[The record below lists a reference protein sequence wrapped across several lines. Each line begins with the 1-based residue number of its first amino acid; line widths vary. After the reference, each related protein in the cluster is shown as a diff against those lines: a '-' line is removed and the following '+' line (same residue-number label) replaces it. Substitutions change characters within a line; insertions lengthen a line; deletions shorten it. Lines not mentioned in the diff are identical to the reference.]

1 MIPYGR
7 QNISDDDIAAVVETL
22 KSDWLTQGPAVP
34 RFEAALCAATG
45 AGHAVAVNSAT
56 SALHIACLALGLGP
70 GDVAWTV
77 PNTFVASANCALYCG
92 AQVDFVDI
100 DPETYNIDVDAL
112 SEKLARAR
120 SQGKLPRI
128 LIPVHFG
135 GFSCDMIAIAE
146 LAAEYGFRVIE
157 DASHAIG
164 GTYDRAPV
172 GDCRYSDICIF
183 SFHPVKIVTTGEGGA
198 AMTNDP
204 ALAEAMRL
212 LRSHGITRDPQAMKG
227 IDEGSWVYEQQ
238 MLGFNYRMTDIAA
251 ALGASQMKRLG
262 DFVARRTTLADRYD
276 ALLGNLPVGRPPRHT
291 DRNSAW
297 HLYAINLKAGD
308 DSGTL
313 RARVFERMRAAGI
326 GVNVHYIPV
335 HFQPYYQALGFRRG
349 NFPNAERFYAGALTL
364 PIFPDL
370 SQEDQ
375 DKVVA
380 TLNEALA

>member
-7 QNISDDDIAAVVETL
+7 QSIEEEDIRAVVETL
-22 KSDWLTQGPAVP
+22 ASDWLTQGPAVP

-45 AGHAVAVNSAT
+45 AAHAVAVNSAT
-56 SALHIACLALGLGP
+56 SALHVACLALGLGP

-100 DPETYNIDVDAL
+100 DPETYNLDIGAL
-112 SEKLARAR
+112 ETKLVAAETAGR
-120 SQGKLPRI
+120 LPKV

-135 GFSCDMIAIAE
+135 GLSCDMKEIAA
-146 LAAEYGFRVIE
+146 LAARYGFRVIE

-164 GTYDRAPV
+164 GTYEGRPV
-172 GDCRYSDICIF
+172 GDCRYSDICVF

-198 AMTNDP
+198 ALTNDP

-212 LRSHGITRDPQAMKG
+212 LRSHGITRDPQAMSGEEKG
-227 IDEGSWVYEQQ
+227 PWVYEQQ

-251 ALGASQMKRLG
+251 ALGASQMRRL
-262 DFVARRTTLADRYD
+262 DSFVAKRTALADRYD
-276 ALLGNLPVGRPPRHT
+276 ALLGNLPVARPLRRS

-297 HLYAINLKAGD
+297 HLYVIGLGD
-308 DSGTL
+308 GKDSGAL
-313 RARVFERMRAAGI
+313 RAGVFEHMRAAGV

-335 HFQPYYQALGFRRG
+335 HWQPYYRSLGFRRG
-349 NFPNAERFYAGALTL
+349 DFPGAEQFYACALTL
-364 PIFPDL
+364 PLFPDL
-370 SQEDQ
+370 SYDDQE
-375 DKVVA
+375 KVVA
-380 TLNEALA
+380 TLSEVLA

>member
-7 QNISDDDIAAVVETL
+7 QSISDDDIAAVIETL

-45 AGHAVAVNSAT
+45 ADHAVAVNSAT

-70 GDVAWTV
+70 GDIAWTV

-92 AQVDFVDI
+92 ATVDFVDI
-100 DPETYNIDVDAL
+100 DPASYNMDTAAL
-112 SEKLARAR
+112 EAKLASAEA
-120 SQGKLPRI
+120 QGRLPKV

-135 GFSCDMIAIAE
+135 GHSCDMKEIAV
-146 LAAEYGFRVIE
+146 LAARYGFHVIE

-164 GTYDRAPV
+164 GAYDGGPV
-172 GDCRYSDICIF
+172 GDCRYSDICVF

-212 LRSHGITRDPQAMKG
+212 LRSHGITRDLAVMRG
-227 IDEGSWVYEQQ
+227 DERGSWVYEQHA
-238 MLGFNYRMTDIAA
+238 LGFNYRMTDIAA
-251 ALGASQMKRLG
+251 ALGASQMKRL
-262 DFVARRTTLADRYD
+262 DEFVAKRTALADRYD
-276 ALLGNLPVGRPPRHT
+276 VLLGNLPVGRPPRRT

-297 HLYAINLKAGD
+297 HLYAINLEAAD
-308 DSGTL
+308 DNGTL
-313 RARVFERMRAAGI
+313 RAHVFEHMRAAGV

-335 HFQPYYQALGFRRG
+335 HFQPYYRALGFRHG
-349 NFPNAERFYAGALTL
+349 EFPGAEKFYARALTL
-364 PIFPDL
+364 PLFPDL
-370 SQEDQ
+370 TPDDQ

-380 TLNEALA
+380 TLKEALA